1 MSHDVR
7 AIEENTDNHS
17 HTKCCLIKCFIHV
30 YFFVLLS
37 FSFCGTRFVPTAC
50 RIYGLICLWMPDSGL
65 HLVVV
70 NLKLGRRSCRPNV
83 FFPLFVPE
91 RRHLR
96 FFLINLRSGFSCVYF
111 PGCRFR
117 LTTPGNPKDSICRKC
132 RMDQTITSPQRN
144 SGFLQIHTLTAFC
157 PREDIDGNRN
167 PGFAGIVR
175 STVNLRNFRV
185 TNVLDARYVD

>member
-30 YFFVLLS
+30 YFFFTFIQLLWNAVRPACMPHIRPYMFVDAGLRPASRCSQLKIGAAVVPPQCVLSSL
-37 FSFCGTRFVPTAC
+37 CAGKTAPS
-50 RIYGLICLWMPDSGL
+50 L
-65 HLVVV
+65 
-70 NLKLGRRSCRPNV
+70 
-83 FFPLFVPE
+83 
-91 RRHLR
+91 
-96 FFLINLRSGFSCVYF
+96 FLINLRSGFSCVYF

-185 TNVLDARYVD
+185 TNALDARYVD